1 MSITKMLQQKKKTT
15 SELFNFYLT
24 FYFNKEEEN
33 GLQKSTNSRPDHNY
47 SPSVKK
53 MWETALCKALKHFKE
68 MPQLP
73 KKNL

>member
-1 MSITKMLQQKKKTT
+1 MLQQKKKTT

-53 MWETALCKALKHFKE
+53 M
-68 MPQLP
+68 
-73 KKNL
+73 